1 MSARPATDGLLGDA
15 ERIDRAVYRAVAGTP
30 TPRLDTAMRRLS
42 RAANYSKLS
51 IASSIALAVVGGDE
65 GRRAAVSGLACV
77 ASTSAAVNLVVKP
90 LARRRR
96 PNRAEGGVPESRRVT
111 MPMSASF
118 PSGHAAAA
126 VAFASGASR
135 SVPLASVPLHGLA
148 ALVGYSRVH
157 TGVHYPGDVVAG
169 ALIGAVVADLT
180 AAMIARRSW
189 SLTSAGGGPSRP
201 GTPRA

>member
-1 MSARPATDGLLGDA
+1 MSARPGADRLLSDA
-15 ERIDRAVYRAVAGTP
+15 GRIDRAVYRAVAATP

-42 RAANYSKLS
+42 RAADYSKLS
-51 IASSIALAVVGGDE
+51 IASSVVLTVLGRAE
-65 GRRAAVSGLACV
+65 GRRAAVSGLACL

-96 PNRAEGGVPESRRVT
+96 PDRAESGVPESRHVS

-118 PSGHAAAA
+118 PSGHTAAA
-126 VAFASGASR
+126 VAFASGVGR
-135 SVPLASVPLHGLA
+135 VVPLASVPLHGLA

-169 ALIGAVVADLT
+169 ALIGAVVADL
-180 AAMIARRSW
+180 AVAMINRRS
-189 SLTSAGGGPSRP
+189 
-201 GTPRA
+201 